1 MFNEF
6 VTRCLLLGALASVGG
21 CGLIDD
27 EARVVMGRHEFLI
40 PKGYIINSPL
50 PQWLES
56 VADLPP
62 SVPHVSLLIPARE
75 VAAGIDG
82 FQEFNGQLAD
92 DLIVGVELLD
102 EDGLRTYSDPETH
115 IFSDVW
121 YGREGYEDAVVGLH
135 PSGLYQVGVGWR
147 TLWKVLKV
155 RPNPSV
161 PPPNDPYSWFIAS
174 CVQASSRLTRT
185 DPAYSCTTWFL
196 HEDLRINVYLD
207 AINLPVVDEVRAF
220 VVERLESWSASA
232 QASEGQPLG

>member
-6 VTRCLLLGALASVGG
+6 VKRCLLLGALASAGG
-21 CGLIDD
+21 CGLLHD

-50 PQWLES
+50 PQWLQS

-62 SVPHVSLLIPARE
+62 SPPHISLLIPARE

-102 EDGLRTYSDPETH
+102 EDGLRTYSDPEMYV
-115 IFSDVW
+115 FSDAW
-121 YGREGYEDAVVGLH
+121 YGREGHAGGVVATH
-135 PSGLYQVGVGWR
+135 PSGLYQLRGAMWPAV
-147 TLWKVLKV
+147 WKVSKI
-155 RPNPSV
+155 RPDPST
-161 PPPNDPYSWFIAS
+161 PPPDDPYSWFIGS
-174 CVQASSRLTRT
+174 CSESSTRLTRT
-185 DPAYSCTTWFL
+185 DPAYSCTTMFL

-207 AINLPVVDEVRAF
+207 GINLPVVEEVRAF
-220 VVERLESWSASA
+220 VVERLESWSVDNRGMAH
-232 QASEGQPLG
+232 